1 MAAFTGWNSLFQG
14 LKSPNLKDFV
24 TDSTAFQ
31 AALDAMFQSGVRM
44 IMVQNAKG
52 TGDIFQV
59 GAALCCEKTLGVLV
73 ISAEEDV
80 TGRDKPGTIIP
91 HYLND
96 WQIAP
101 VRVISIKARDPERAI
116 SKTLTPLRALPVQGG
131 VLDVKTV
138 GHATNILLEKL
149 GTSSGMENLL
159 HFRKLLLSQ
168 VNVTEPEMYDFLE
181 RKGVQPKQHIIVLW
195 SRGSGKQGG
204 LHPNLDSSAT
214 AMSQLCARL
223 TPYRTVIVAGDLEP
237 QKITEHFGFNGC
249 IFFGKFWEDAPFTG
263 KTRACQ
269 LKLFDLLLSNSASLV
284 HVGMRSGTLDSY
296 ALLKQRVIHIVD
308 KAEVG
313 QGMDQRM
320 SKLMDDKTP
329 MTYYRF
335 TAVRAPKLFG
345 QFSAWA
351 SKDKNYY
358 PLSGKDEFLGYP
370 LGPAVQKLAQVLQ
383 GQYKD
388 LLQQFDLLQ
397 RAGNGQDRYRYF
409 KKTFVVEMSKVYQEP
424 YVKTVDHQKVPVDA
438 KVEAIMELYEALVE
452 HVLKT
457 VRERR
462 GFGAEDL
469 DLLVTKI
476 LGKDKSEP
484 KVLEFGNL

>member
-1 MAAFTGWNSLFQG
+1 MADFPGWNSLFQG
-14 LKSPNLKDFV
+14 LKSLKHRDFV
-24 TDSTAFQ
+24 TDPPAFQ
-31 AALDAMFQSGVRM
+31 SALDKMFAAGARM

-59 GAALCCEKTLGVLV
+59 GAALCSEETLGVLV
-73 ISAEEDV
+73 VSAEEDA
-80 TGRDKPGTIIP
+80 TGRDKPNMIIP
-91 HYLND
+91 HYLTD

-101 VRVISIKARDPERAI
+101 VRIISIKASDPERAI
-116 SKTLTPLRALPVQGG
+116 SKGLTPLRALRVQGG
-131 VLDVKTV
+131 ELAVKTV
-138 GHATNILLEKL
+138 GHATNILLEKF
-149 GTSSGMENLL
+149 GTSTGMEKLP

-168 VNVTEPEMYDFLE
+168 VNVTEQEMLEFLE
-181 RKGVQPKQHIIVLW
+181 RKGVKTKQHVVVLW
-195 SRGSGKQGG
+195 SRGSGKLGG

-223 TPYRTVIVAGDLEP
+223 TPYRTVIVAGDLKP

-249 IFFGKFWEDAPFTG
+249 IFFGKFWEDEPFTG

-269 LKLFDLLLSNSASLV
+269 LKLFDLLLSRSASLV

-296 ALLKQRVIHIVD
+296 ALLMQRVIHIVD
-308 KAEVG
+308 EAEVG

-320 SKLMDDKTP
+320 AKLMDEKTP

-335 TAVRAPKLFG
+335 TAGRAPKLFG

-351 SKDKNYY
+351 SKDQNYY
-358 PLSGKDEFLGYP
+358 PLSGKADFMGFQLGS
-370 LGPAVQKLAQVLQ
+370 AVQKLASELQ
-383 GQYKD
+383 GQYKEV
-388 LLQQFDLLQ
+388 LQQFVLLQ
-397 RAGNGQDRYRYF
+397 AAGNGQDRYRYF
-409 KKTFVVEMSKVYQEP
+409 KKTFVGEMSKLYHEP
-424 YVKTVDHQKVPVDA
+424 YVKTVDRQKVPVDK
-438 KVEAIMELYEALVE
+438 KVEAIMEFYETLLE

-476 LGKDKSEP
+476 LGKDKSEQKP
-484 KVLEFGNL
+484 LEFGNL